1 MGSIRKVTKSVK
13 GKEYTYYEARYTV
26 GFDPGTGKQIQRSVT
41 DKSKKIVAQK
51 ILMSGTS
58 YGETLNIEVSYL
70 PTTET
75 VELPTDLDTYVYQGS
90 SF

>member
-1 MGSIRKVTKSVK
+1 LIEVLNSSSLKYDEDGDLIKLKADLVEDGFNLNVTMVLN
-13 GKEYTYYEARYTV
+13 
-26 GFDPGTGKQIQRSVT
+26 KQT
-41 DKSKKIVAQK
+41 KKIVAQK

-58 YGETLNIEVSYL
+58 YGETINMEMSYL